1 MVFFHFAELNAFIIF
16 RIAIAQHLSSIATLD
31 RLVYILT
38 ALKFDLALRN
48 RNCLSFSA
56 KEIGSK
62 SLLMVLIR
70 RRSIWWLSYFGMMTS
85 FYSFHFSRKSPSL
98 RHVIKA
104 EAKWCTHCYF
114 QSDIRDSSWSRG
126 LFFIEFIKLNKIKTC
141 ASTTAIQYI
150 LQQFATSSQWGAL
163 AFYWCH
169 HRPVWAIPS
178 IRIWFDTSHEMFGFA
193 LRDSRLQFFHRVFVL
208 HMALLKSVSVSSI
221 LQV

>member
-141 ASTTAIQYI
+141 SSTTTIQYI
-150 LQQFATSSQWGAL
+150 LQQVVSGERLPFIDAIIDLSGPSHRSESGSIHPMKCSVLLFGIAACSFFI
-163 AFYWCH
+163 AFLYYTWHYSNPC
-169 HRPVWAIPS
+169 
-178 IRIWFDTSHEMFGFA
+178 
-193 LRDSRLQFFHRVFVL
+193 QF
-208 HMALLKSVSVSSI
+208 LLYCRCRGS
-221 LQV
+221 